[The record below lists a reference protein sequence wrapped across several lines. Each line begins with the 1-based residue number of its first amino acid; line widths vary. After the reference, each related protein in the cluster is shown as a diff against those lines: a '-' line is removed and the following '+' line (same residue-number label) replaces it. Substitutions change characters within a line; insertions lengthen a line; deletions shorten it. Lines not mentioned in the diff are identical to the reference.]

1 MNNRPLKTALFALAI
16 GSAMAFLSCKSASK
30 ATGGNNKSI
39 VILYENDVHCS
50 IDGYAK
56 IAGLRNAVADTAYV
70 AVVSCGDFLQGGTA
84 GAVSKGQYV
93 VDIMRSVGYDAIT
106 LGNHE
111 FDYKTP
117 RMFDLLSYIKAPIT
131 CINLRSMSNGEFP
144 FAPYVIKTMGN
155 RKVAFIGIT
164 TPTSIATE
172 EYAFFDEAGN
182 QLFELCPKTVYQ
194 LVQNA
199 VDEARK
205 KGATY
210 VVALS
215 HLGEDK
221 TDVDVDSHG
230 LIHNTTGIDVVLDAH
245 THSVIPSDT
254 VHNRV
259 GQPVVITETGT
270 KFANIGKLLITTD
283 GHATTQL
290 IPTSDVTSVD
300 PAVVHITD
308 SIKSLVKNETSAK
321 VCDSEVKLTILD
333 KNGKQEVRMAETNV
347 GDLVADS
354 YLALTDADFAMTN
367 GGGIRSD
374 LPAGTLCYGDIISLL
389 PYNNYIC
396 TVEITGVQLKKLLD
410 ACTQSVPHE
419 NGDFPQVSGLKF
431 TINPGGKGVTDV
443 MVRNKQNG
451 EYEPLNPDHTYQLAT
466 IDYCVIGGGFY
477 GMLKQNKVL
486 QQTGINY
493 SDCLIQYLKNNLS
506 GKVGKEY
513 AAPQGRI
520 TIKQ

>member
-1 MNNRPLKTALFALAI
+1 
-16 GSAMAFLSCKSASK
+16 MAFFSCKSASK
-30 ATGGNNKSI
+30 ATDGNNKSI
-39 VILYENDVHCS
+39 VILYENDVHCG
-50 IDGYAK
+50 IDGYSR
-56 IAGLRNAVADTAYV
+56 IAGLRNAIADTAYV

-84 GAVSKGQYV
+84 GAVSKGQYI
-93 VDIMRSVGYDAIT
+93 VDIMRGVGYDAVT

-131 CINLRSMSNGEFP
+131 CVNLRSMSNGEFP
-144 FAPYVIKTMGN
+144 FAPYIIKTMGK

-172 EYAFFDEAGN
+172 EYAFFDEAGR
-182 QLFELCPKTVYQ
+182 QLFELCPTAVYQ

-221 TDVDVDSHG
+221 NNLNVDSHG

-254 VHNRV
+254 VHNRL

-270 KFANIGKLLITTD
+270 KFANIGKLLITAD

-290 IPTSDVTSVD
+290 IPTSDVTCVD
-300 PAVVHITD
+300 PTVAHITD

-333 KNGKQEVRMAETNV
+333 THGKQAVRMAETNS

-374 LPAGTLCYGDIISLL
+374 LPSGTLCYGDIINLL

-396 TVEITGVQLKKLLD
+396 TVEITGAQLQQLLD
-410 ACTQSVPHE
+410 ACTQSVPQE

-431 TINPGGKGVTDV
+431 IINPGNKGVTDV

-451 EYEPLNPDHTYQLAT
+451 EYEPLNTDRTYQLAT

-477 GMLKQNKVL
+477 GILKQNKVL
-486 QQTGINY
+486 RQTGVNY
-493 SDCLIQYLKNNLS
+493 SDCLIQYLQNNLS
-506 GKVGKEY
+506 GKIGKEY
-513 AAPQGRI
+513 AVPQGRI